1 MRPANALCLDRTH
14 NRMARTLRAAVV
26 CWIVAF
32 VVLLPGEGTPQTAVS
47 IEEQFKYGSIG
58 TEAQDG
64 IPYWIWQVLPRMF
77 ADKLPPG
84 GYSTLGMIWEP
95 GRDTPI
101 GFSKKTIWGVSRV
114 AINCAFCH
122 TQSVRTSPSA
132 APMVVLA
139 GPSQQFDP
147 QAYSKFL
154 DATAS
159 DPRFNA
165 SEMLA
170 EIGKMTTLSWFDS
183 VA

>member
-1 MRPANALCLDRTH
+1 MRTFRVAAVCWAIVTVALL
-14 NRMARTLRAAVV
+14 RMQGAPRAAS
-26 CWIVAF
+26 
-32 VVLLPGEGTPQTAVS
+32 P

-58 TEAQDG
+58 AEDREG

-84 GYSTLGMIWEP
+84 GYGALGMIWEP
-95 GRDTPI
+95 GHDTPI

-122 TQSVRTSPSA
+122 TASVRTSPDA
-132 APMVVLA
+132 APLTVLA
-139 GPSQQFDP
+139 GPSHQFDP

-159 DPRFNA
+159 DPR
-165 SEMLA
+165 
-170 EIGKMTTLSWFDS
+170 
-183 VA
+183 